1 MVCVC
6 VCVRIPTYIHKIIYI
21 CIYVYIYVYTRYYA
35 EHFTSISSF
44 NPYSNFASCFYYH
57 PYIIDEKLIHRE
69 VNIAYLQPH
78 I

>member
-1 MVCVC
+1 MYAPD
-6 VCVRIPTYIHKIIYI
+6 IN
-21 CIYVYIYVYTRYYA
+21 YA

-57 PYIIDEKLIHRE
+57 LYIIDEKLIHRE

>member
-1 MVCVC
+1 MACVC
-6 VCVRIPTYIHKIIYI
+6 VRVRIPTYIHKIIYI
-21 CIYVYIYVYTRYYA
+21 CVYIYVYTRYYA

-57 PYIIDEKLIHRE
+57 SYIIDEKLIHRE
-69 VNIAYLQPH
+69 VNMGYLQPH